1 MELFAKILTVI
12 ANTKKYLQSDWLRGV
27 EYWPYLYSVFNIF
40 TVLLNNDKK
49 INIPLLERKNRIA
62 FIENKL
68 AVIY

>member
-40 TVLLNNDKK
+40 TILLNNDKK
-49 INIPLLERKNRIA
+49 INIPLP
-62 FIENKL
+62 
-68 AVIY
+68 